1 MKIKKRT
8 LVRSKAKLSMLM
20 AIAMIISVFMSVFPT
35 VSAAAAPIDPTW
47 GAAEWI
53 WGSSN
58 PGTTAADN
66 RNTIQYF
73 RRDFTLSAKP
83 ATAEINIAADTKY
96 WMWIN
101 GEEAVWEGQ
110 LVRGPTGPSHSANSA
125 TSGGFA
131 KRQTSPRND
140 SSYFDT
146 VDIAGYLKAG
156 ANTICILVWH
166 WNNTS
171 THNNPSRYGGL
182 LLESN
187 LADTANAGA
196 AVSTGDG
203 KWQTVKSP
211 AHNTTVAPIGQAS
224 LNPTP
229 NITYDAGVDF
239 DWINPAYN
247 SFTADG
253 WVTATT
259 YGPPGG
265 TDTFYGWGPLMERP
279 IPLWK
284 DYGRFDLKANDKI
297 LFSSPAPQTDWVN
310 YPKSPPLNDIANRF
324 TFPTGFNAQ
333 NSRWIIGVLPYNMQM
348 VGFIELS
355 ADTPAG
361 QQIYVR
367 SEPYN
372 QSSTQNVFVTKA
384 GAQLL
389 EGLNWFNGEFLFFL
403 VPNTI
408 TDDMILGLGSRETGH
423 DFELSD
429 HYLDDF
435 RGHFDSVVKADDPS
449 VVGINVTGIA
459 GVPTGTTELA
469 FSGGHTWGNP
479 SYKISDEGP
488 TPANNFYD
496 ELWKK
501 AVRCMY
507 VTMRDSYYDCPDRER
522 GQYIGD
528 AVNEFEE
535 SYYSLGTDSYDMI
548 AKAYSQ
554 HADWQWEFEWDGTP
568 GRTYYAMSNVR
579 PGILTQEIYT
589 QSLTAI
595 YSLND
600 YWKFVGD
607 AELIQHVW
615 PKYFNYLTNWEL
627 STPDNSQN
635 YYGNLRR
642 TRPQGDPPGYST
654 LSDWC
659 DWGNNQDKY
668 AFYTVI
674 YYMAAKSVY
683 ELANDPATGVSMTA
697 DQKAFLEQQMG
708 SIEENF
714 EKFWDPS
721 VRAYRSTMG
730 GSHDGQANWSQTSN
744 QCGLDVDD
752 RVNALGVVSGLI
764 PPERYQDMRDL
775 FMGGGIHTAPHE
787 NASIYLEKYVQ
798 EALYL
803 MGYPDDAMYRM
814 ARRHIRIVNSE
825 HWTSLPEHWGNF
837 WYGTVTGQGTKNH
850 GWSGG
855 SMIAMSR
862 RATGVEPTAA
872 GYSEW
877 RVIPQMANFLEIDC
891 KVPAVIGDIDVLL
904 KRDEDLGT
912 LDMTVTSPGE
922 DAEFWVP
929 VEEGQEAVQIAG
941 QKAEY
946 LGVKEAYGREYS
958 VYSSSSAGTYSF
970 AVGYVLAEI
979 SGPETLTANSPASYT
994 ISLENAKGAGVVTL
1008 SFTADSRYLDLP
1020 ESTALNGFTILDP
1033 LVWEYVGSQMWKGSV
1048 KLYCPGFVQ
1057 NNAPMDVLIISGATR
1072 DLLGDTTVT
1081 LTGFTVTGDFYGFSG
1096 AKPSF
1101 IKTAEAATS
1110 IGKAYSKYDLNH
1122 DGRIDELDLAIVVYY
1137 YLANDLE
1144 ADWEVVKFDIASA
1157 KDCDVA
1163 LNGRVDLADMIEV
1176 IANYADSY

>member
-1 MKIKKRT
+1 M
-8 LVRSKAKLSMLM
+8 
-20 AIAMIISVFMSVFPT
+20 
-35 VSAAAAPIDPTW
+35 
-47 GAAEWI
+47 
-53 WGSSN
+53 
-58 PGTTAADN
+58 
-66 RNTIQYF
+66 
-73 RRDFTLSAKP
+73 
-83 ATAEINIAADTKY
+83 
-96 WMWIN
+96 
-101 GEEAVWEGQ
+101 
-110 LVRGPTGPSHSANSA
+110 
-125 TSGGFA
+125 
-131 KRQTSPRND
+131 
-140 SSYFDT
+140 
-146 VDIAGYLKAG
+146 
-156 ANTICILVWH
+156 VWH

-182 LLESN
+182 LLSSA
-187 LADTANAGA
+187 LADTANAGVF
-196 AVSTGDG
+196 VSTGDG
-203 KWQTVKSP
+203 LWRTVKSP
-211 AHNTTVAPIGQAS
+211 AYNTTVAPIGQAG

-229 NITYDAGVDF
+229 NTTYDASVDF
-239 DWINPAYN
+239 DWKNPAYN

-265 TDTFYGWGPLMERP
+265 TDTFYGWGPLAARP
-279 IPLWK
+279 IPQWK
-284 DYGRFDLKANDKI
+284 DYGRVDLKAAGKI
-297 LFSSPAPQTDWVN
+297 LFSSPTPQTAWVN
-310 YPKSPPLNDIANRF
+310 YPKSPPMNEISNRF
-324 TFPTGFNAQ
+324 TFPAGSGLDATNA
-333 NSRWIIGVLPYNMQM
+333 RWICTALPYNMQL
-348 VGFIELS
+348 VPFIQLS

-367 SEPYN
+367 TETFNPSN
-372 QSSTQNVFVTKA
+372 TQHVFVTKA
-384 GAQLL
+384 GEQLL
-389 EGLNWFNGEFLFFL
+389 EGIHWFNGEFLFFL

-408 TDDMILGLGSRETGH
+408 TDAMILALGSRETGH

-435 RGHFDSVVKADDPS
+435 RGHFDSVVKADDPA
-449 VVGINVTGIA
+449 VVGINVAGIA
-459 GVPTGTTELA
+459 GVPSGTTTLS

-488 TPANNFYD
+488 SDANNFYD

-507 VTMRDSYYDCPDRER
+507 VTMRDSFYDCPDRER

-535 SYYSLGTDSYDMI
+535 AYYSLGPDAFNMVK
-548 AKAYSQ
+548 KAYSE
-554 HADWQWEFEWDGTP
+554 HFGWQWEFEWDGTP

-589 QSLTAI
+589 QSMTAI
-595 YSLND
+595 YSLAD

-607 AELIQHVW
+607 ADLIQKAW

-642 TRPQGDPPGYST
+642 ARPQGDPPGYNT

-659 DWGNNQDKY
+659 DWGNYQDKY

-697 DQKAFLEQQMG
+697 DQKAFLEQQLG
-708 SIEENF
+708 SIEQNF

-721 VRAYRSTMG
+721 VRAYRSTVG
-730 GSHDGQANWSQTSN
+730 GSHDGAANWSQTSA
-744 QCGLDVDD
+744 QCGFDVDD
-752 RVNALGVVSGLI
+752 RVNALGVVAGLI

-775 FMGGGIHTAPHE
+775 FMGGGVHTAPHE

-803 MGYPDDAMYRM
+803 MGYPEDAMYRM
-814 ARRHIRIVNSE
+814 ARRHINIVNYV
-825 HWTSLPEHWGNF
+825 HWSSLPEGWTGN
-837 WYGTVTGQGTKNH
+837 WNSGTKNH
-850 GWSGG
+850 GWAGG
-855 SMIAMSR
+855 SMVAMSR
-862 RATGVEPTAA
+862 RAAGVEPTAA
-872 GYSEW
+872 GYGEW
-877 RVIPQMANFLEIDC
+877 RVIPQMANFVEIDC

-904 KRDEDLGT
+904 DRNDDLGT
-912 LDMTVTSPGE
+912 LNMTVTSPGK

-929 VEEGQEAVQIAG
+929 VEEGQEAIQIAG
-941 QKAEY
+941 PGAEY
-946 LGVKEAYGREYS
+946 LGVEEAYGREYS
-958 VYSSSSAGTYSF
+958 VYSASGAGTYSF

-979 SGPETLTANSPASYT
+979 SGPETVGINNPASYT
-994 ISLENAKGAGVVTL
+994 ISLENAEGAGVVTL

-1020 ESTALNGFTILDP
+1020 EATALNGFSILDP
-1033 LVWEYVGSQMWKGSV
+1033 LVWEYLGSQMWKGTI
-1048 KLYCPGFVQ
+1048 KLYCPNFVQ
-1057 NNAPMDVLIISGATR
+1057 NNAPMDALVISGASQA
-1072 DLLGDTTVT
+1072 LLGDTTVT
-1081 LTGFTVTGDFYGFSG
+1081 LTGFAVTGDFYGSSG
-1096 AKPSF
+1096 EKPCF
-1101 IKTAEAATS
+1101 IKTPDAVTS
-1110 IGKAYSKYDLNH
+1110 IVTRTVFSKYDLNH
-1122 DGRIDELDLAIVVYY
+1122 DGKIDEFDLAIVVFY

-1144 ADWEVVKFDIASA
+1144 ADWEVVMFDIASA

-1163 LNGRVDLADMIEV
+1163 VNGRVDLADMIEV